1 MLTYN
6 VKLLKTAILLS
17 IFKWKV
23 KGQKSSMI
31 PLGIFLLLIYYLKI
45 PRSIVVFNN
54 LTLLKHRVV
63 DVIDRADR
71 IALFLE
77 YPWN

>member
-1 MLTYN
+1 VDVFT
-6 VKLLKTAILLS
+6 VDI
-17 IFKWKV
+17 
-23 KGQKSSMI
+23 
-31 PLGIFLLLIYYLKI
+31 LKI
-45 PRSIVVFNN
+45 PRSIAVFNN

-71 IALFLE
+71 IALSLE